1 MAAILRTRKG
11 HQYCEKTRDMGW
23 RKMTAI
29 QLFNCVGELG
39 LVPLGSSVRS
49 CLPNCPYIF
58 EVSTATSHYLQH
70 LCLFGCDLI
79 IEFSVAQ

>member
-1 MAAILRTRKG
+1 MAAILGTRQKY
-11 HQYCEKTRDMGW
+11 QYC
-23 RKMTAI
+23 TAQRLI
-29 QLFNCVGELG
+29 LTTSDGGKHDDSAVGELG

-49 CLPNCPYIF
+49 CLPKCPYIF
-58 EVSTATSHYLQH
+58 KASPALFYYLQH